1 MRRRKKHGRDAL
13 SLAQM
18 SSPPSPPS
26 FWLAYLR
33 EHASPLTR
41 RLHYFGTI
49 AGVTIAA
56 VAVASSSPP
65 LAAAALVERNKP
77 ASFRAPI
84 RSLLCDFR
92 LLACAVTGRLG
103 GELAR
108 AGVT

>member
-1 MRRRKKHGRDAL
+1 
-13 SLAQM
+13 M
-18 SSPPSPPS
+18 SSPPS

-41 RLHYFGTI
+41 RLHYFGAI

-65 LAAAALVERNKP
+65 LAAATLVAGYGPAWAAHALVERNKP